1 MTTIDDD
8 ATMREEQ
15 FLKVAL
21 ATRKPDG
28 PTATGR
34 CLYCNAELS
43 SVRRFCDGWCAEDWQ
58 LEQEAMKRNRG
69 RM

>member
-28 PTATGR
+28 PAATGR
-34 CLYCNAELS
+34 CLYCNA
-43 SVRRFCDGWCAEDWQ
+43 
-58 LEQEAMKRNRG
+58 
-69 RM
+69 